1 MRRVLAI
8 ARKEFI
14 HIMRDKR
21 LLGVILV
28 MPLIQLFLY
37 SYALSFDVKHLPT
50 AALDLDH
57 TAQSRQY
64 ITALQQSN
72 YFQVDRVLNNYAEVD
87 AVLESN
93 EAKVVVVVGNGFGQ
107 DVAGGRAGAVQV
119 LVDGSDSSSAQV
131 AQTYAGALSR
141 LFGAKVAIKQYE
153 AKGVNV
159 ATSVGGL
166 TSTTRTWYNP
176 EGKSAYYFVPGLIV
190 VLVTMVTVLQTAN
203 TLVREK
209 EMGTY
214 EQLIVSPI
222 RRIELMVGKIA
233 PWAFIGG
240 LDIVIIS
247 LIGILVF
254 RIPFRGSVPLF
265 VLSSVLYVICT
276 LGIGLMVSARAT
288 SVDTANQLGALVSF
302 LPTFMLSGFVFPI
315 SSLPWALQFVSY
327 FFPARYFMVI
337 TRTVFLKGGDP
348 RVLWPQV
355 AALAIF
361 AVVITVLSAALYR
374 ERA

>member
-8 ARKEFI
+8 ARKEFL
-14 HIMRDKR
+14 HITRDRR

-57 TAQSRQY
+57 TQQSRMY
-64 ITALQQSN
+64 INALEQSN
-72 YFQVDRVLNNYAEVD
+72 YFTVNRVLDNYSEVD
-87 AVLESN
+87 DVFESN
-93 EAKVVVVVGNGFGQ
+93 TDRVVVVVGRGFGR
-107 DVAGGRAGAVQV
+107 DSSGGGAGEVQV
-119 LVDGSDSSSAQV
+119 LVDGSDANSAQL

-141 LFGAKVAIKQYE
+141 LYGANIVIQQYE
-153 AKGVNV
+153 AKGFN
-159 ATSVGGL
+159 TSAIGGL
-166 TSTTRTWYNP
+166 SANVRTWYNP
-176 EGKSAYYFVPGLIV
+176 EGKSASYFVPGLIV

-209 EMGTY
+209 ENGTY

-233 PWAFIGG
+233 PWALIGA
-240 LDIVIIS
+240 LDIIIIS

-254 RIPFRGSVPLF
+254 RIPFRGSV
-265 VLSSVLYVICT
+265 VLLALASLLYVICT
-276 LGIGLMVSARAT
+276 LGLGLIVSARAS
-288 SVDTANQLGALVSF
+288 SVDTANQLAALVSF
-302 LPTFMLSGFVFPI
+302 LPTFMLSGFIFPL
-315 SSLPWALQFVSY
+315 SSLPIALQALSY
-327 FFPARYFMVI
+327 LYPARYFMVC
-337 TRTVFLKGGDP
+337 TRTIFLKGGGMS
-348 RVLWPQV
+348 VLWPQI
-355 AALAIF
+355 AALTIF
-361 AVVITVLSAALYR
+361 AVLITVLAASIYR

>member
-1 MRRVLAI
+1 MRRIFAI
-8 ARKEFI
+8 ARKEFL
-14 HIMRDKR
+14 HITRDPR

-57 TAQSRQY
+57 TEQSRMY

-72 YFQVDRVLNNYAEVD
+72 YFNVNRVLDNYAQVERVF
-87 AVLESN
+87 ESN
-93 EAKVVVVVGNGFGQ
+93 TDRVVVVIGSGFGRHVDGQ
-107 DVAGGRAGAVQV
+107 GAGPVQV
-119 LVDGSDSSSAQV
+119 LVDGSDANSAQLA
-131 AQTYAGALSR
+131 AQYSGALSR
-141 LFGAKVAIKQYE
+141 LYGATVTIRQLE
-153 AKGVNV
+153 SKGVNT
-159 ATSVGGL
+159 TSVGGL
-166 TSTTRTWYNP
+166 SARVRTWYNP
-176 EGKSAYYFVPGLIV
+176 EGKSASYFVPGLIV

-209 EMGTY
+209 ENGTY

-233 PWAFIGG
+233 PWAFIGA

-247 LIGILVF
+247 LVGIVVF
-254 RIPFRGSVPLF
+254 RIPFRGSVAL
-265 VLSSVLYVICT
+265 LALASLLYVICT
-276 LGIGLMVSARAT
+276 LGLGLLVSARAS

-302 LPTFMLSGFVFPI
+302 LPTFMLSGFIFPI
-315 SSLPWALQFVSY
+315 SSLPIVLQGLSY
-327 FFPARYFMVI
+327 LYPARYFMVV
-337 TRTVFLKGGDP
+337 TRTIFLKGGGMS
-348 RVLWPQV
+348 VLWPQI
-355 AALAIF
+355 AALTVF
-361 AVVITVLSAALYR
+361 AVVITVLAASIYR